1 MVVKVKLKKSWK
13 RMPTGTV
20 TEVGQAIADQLVSD
34 GFAVIV
40 APKRGPKPTRTK
52 VAKPDAVKG

>member
-1 MVVKVKLKKSWK
+1 VVVKVKLKKSWK
-13 RMPTGTV
+13 RMPAGTV
-20 TEVGQAIADQLVSD
+20 AQVGQAIADQLVSD
-34 GFAVIV
+34 GFAVII